1 MFGAAALI
9 RVSVPKRRPS
19 SLLDVD
25 VVIGTDPLTVYG
37 LVVMLLISAV
47 TTMIVV
53 LVVLGSSDFVE
64 VFDVDVDVEAVA
76 VVSSCLSVV
85 VGVTVPEVGDG
96 DRVAVA
102 SS

>member
-9 RVSVPKRRPS
+9 RVSVPKKRPS

-37 LVVMLLISAV
+37 LVVMPLISAV